1 MTFKKTD
8 WISVKEQMP
17 PTAKIVETKVDDGKW
32 VRNIQKLIYD
42 RNLWWLSDYSM
53 YVYYNPTHWR
63 YLK

>member
-42 RNLWWLSDYSM
+42 RNLWWQIGRAH
-53 YVYYNPTHWR
+53 V
-63 YLK
+63 